1 MDIADF
7 QDLLDRLG
15 DDLATWPAP
24 QQESAVILLRS
35 SDEAHLALEQSRL
48 LRRALS
54 TTPIRARA
62 ELTDRIMQGAG
73 QAVAEPAAIP
83 LPACTRPE

>member
-1 MDIADF
+1 MDVADF

-15 DDLATWPAP
+15 DDMATWPAP
-24 QQESAVILLRS
+24 QQESALILLRS
-35 SDEAHLALEQSRL
+35 SDEARLALEQSKL

-62 ELTDRIMQGAG
+62 ELTDRIMQATG
-73 QAVAEPAAIP
+73 QAEAEPAAVP
-83 LPACTRPE
+83 FPAGTRQE